1 MLEIFA
7 ERGGD
12 PNRAGKRDALDPLLW
27 RMSVRA
33 SRAGMPA
40 SWARRPPG
48 ILSARRLP
56 AVFVDGSLTVQAGG
70 ND

>member
-1 MLEIFA
+1 MGTGEVCHLSRDEMLEIFV

-27 RMSVRA
+27 RVEREA

-40 SWARRPPG
+40 TVQAARAG
-48 ILSARRLP
+48 ILSAR
-56 AVFVDGSLTVQAGG
+56 
-70 ND
+70 